1 MLLFKLS
8 SLLNANLLNIT
19 VEMSTLLNANLL
31 NVTVENVDSYKK
43 NLLNV
48 KLNVYSSK
56 CQLTKREHINGRN

>member
-43 NLLNV
+43 
-48 KLNVYSSK
+48 K
-56 CQLTKREHINGRN
+56 LTKCKVECLLFQMPIY